1 MEKRGR
7 SSSAPILPHDCPQR
21 QDGNLPNH
29 KKDLAHHDGQIKGAS
44 PSSIHVQPTVSR
56 ANGRNRAST
65 FSTQLQGHGNSAD
78 RDRSPEAGKGSS
90 LIAAPAHENLSSNN
104 EERDQ
109 SPSALPESVPRTRNL
124 LNAAPA
130 IVQRPLS
137 AVFTVLEDL
146 FPSESYRA
154 PNREDSAGTLDI
166 DTFGNFDGDDEKPV
180 DPKRVLSRRE
190 LGLQRILFAAAI
202 LGLNA
207 VLVILSGLRHSGTW
221 VLVVIIFFK
230 SKDAISVLIQI
241 ADRLYRGFR
250 RLLKRQPETKPAWIL
265 SLIPVYSESE
275 EQIIKALRSLRH
287 NGLGKHKQVMCIILD
302 GKPRNIKGHMTR
314 VAASFSWKYV
324 NLKWT
329 VGTLNIDVGFVDD
342 IPIVAIEKVANAGK
356 KDSLVLCQDLFNYP
370 RTNVHPQTLRLR
382 SILWKQ
388 ILPQLTHVSDF
399 QAFDLVFCT
408 DADSTIHQG
417 AIASL
422 ADTCLAEPSAIA
434 ACGFVFVEYGPGKE
448 WSVWNLIQQ
457 FQYAFG
463 QVVRRG
469 AESAFGKVTCLP
481 GCITMLVVRPEM
493 AGAMEKYAAPVTS
506 SPVFRHQVQY
516 LGTDRRLTYSLLS
529 QSKHLHTFFVPSAG
543 SETVA
548 PQSLKH
554 YLSQRRRWGSNAYF
568 NNLWYLFGENM
579 ILMTRLFAIIETIR
593 LTMVYFRLA
602 NTILFLYGFSR
613 GFRIAE
619 LLPTIGILVLPLFC
633 FLYVVSFENR
643 HLRSLLHKLVIGGL
657 VTRCVS
663 PILSMLIF
671 SIVMKN
677 LGSAQW
683 GVSGVTAS
691 STASK
696 PTAPPVSNETHEQ
709 NLDVQR
715 RLEEGQQIQPQA
727 GNSDEGTA
735 DIKAHEE
742 KDKPSL

>member
-7 SSSAPILPHDCPQR
+7 SSSVPILRHDCSLQ
-21 QDGNLPNH
+21 QDDKFPNH
-29 KKDLAHHDGQIKGAS
+29 KKDLAHHYGQIKGAS
-44 PSSIHVQPTVSR
+44 PSIHAQPTLSH

-65 FSTQLQGHGNSAD
+65 FSTQLQGHGNNAG
-78 RDRSPEAGKGSS
+78 RPYSPEASKGSS
-90 LIAAPAHENLSSNN
+90 LTAAPAHENLSSNN

-109 SPSALPESVPRTRNL
+109 LPSALPESVPRTRNIV
-124 LNAAPA
+124 NAAPV
-130 IVQRPLS
+130 IIQRPLS
-137 AVFTVLEDL
+137 AVITAIEDL

-166 DTFGNFDGDDEKPV
+166 DTFGNFDGDYEKPAN
-180 DPKRVLSRRE
+180 PKRVLSRRE
-190 LGLQRILFAAAI
+190 LVVQRMLFAAAI
-202 LGLNA
+202 LSLNA
-207 VLVILSGLRHSGTW
+207 VLVVLSALGYSGTW

-230 SKDAISVLIQI
+230 SKDAISVLVQI
-241 ADRLYRGFR
+241 ADRFYRGCR
-250 RLLKRQPETKPAWIL
+250 WLLKKQPETKSAWIL

-275 EQIIKALRSLRH
+275 EQIIKALRSLRN

-302 GKPRNIKGHMTR
+302 GKPRNIKGHMIR
-314 VAASFSWKYV
+314 VVASFSWKYV
-324 NLKWT
+324 NLKWV
-329 VGTLNIDVGFVDD
+329 VGTLNIDVGFIDD

-382 SILWKQ
+382 SIFWKQ

-434 ACGFVFVEYGPGKE
+434 ACGFVFVEYEPGKE
-448 WSVWNLIQQ
+448 WSAWNLIQQ

-529 QSKHLHTFFVPSAG
+529 QGKHLHTFFVPGAG

-579 ILMTRLFAIIETIR
+579 ILITRLFAVVETIR

-613 GFRIAE
+613 GFEIDE
-619 LLPTIGILVLPLFC
+619 LLPTIGILVLPLFW

-727 GNSDEGTA
+727 GNGDEGPA
-735 DIKAHEE
+735 DIKAHAE

>member
-7 SSSAPILPHDCPQR
+7 SSSAPIVRHDCPQQ
-21 QDGNLPNH
+21 QDDRLPNY
-29 KKDLAHHDGQIKGAS
+29 KKDFAHHVDQIKGAS
-44 PSSIHVQPTVSR
+44 LSSAHAKIGFSR
-56 ANGRNRAST
+56 TNGRERAST
-65 FSTQLQGHGNSAD
+65 FSAQLQGNGNTTGGTCSQ
-78 RDRSPEAGKGSS
+78 EAGKNSS
-90 LIAAPAHENLSSNN
+90 LIAAPAHEYLSSNN

-109 SPSALPESVPRTRNL
+109 PSSALPESDSRARKL
-124 LNAAPA
+124 FNAAPA
-130 IVQRPLS
+130 IVQRRLS
-137 AVFTVLEDL
+137 AVVTAIEDL

-180 DPKRVLSRRE
+180 NPKRVLTRRE
-190 LGLQRILFAAAI
+190 LVVQRVLFAAAMI
-202 LGLNA
+202 SLNA
-207 VLVILSGLRHSGTW
+207 VLVVLSALGYSGT
-221 VLVVIIFFK
+221 
-230 SKDAISVLIQI
+230 
-241 ADRLYRGFR
+241 
-250 RLLKRQPETKPAWIL
+250 
-265 SLIPVYSESE
+265 
-275 EQIIKALRSLRH
+275 
-287 NGLGKHKQVMCIILD
+287 
-302 GKPRNIKGHMTR
+302 
-314 VAASFSWKYV
+314 
-324 NLKWT
+324 
-329 VGTLNIDVGFVDD
+329 
-342 IPIVAIEKVANAGK
+342 
-356 KDSLVLCQDLFNYP
+356 
-370 RTNVHPQTLRLR
+370 
-382 SILWKQ
+382 
-388 ILPQLTHVSDF
+388 DF

-434 ACGFVFVEYGPGKE
+434 ACGFVFVEYEPGKE

-516 LGTDRRLTYSLLS
+516 LGTDRRLTYSMLS
-529 QSKHLHTFFVPSAG
+529 QGKHLHTFFVPGAG

-579 ILMTRLFAIIETIR
+579 ILITRLFAVVETVR

-602 NTILFLYGFSR
+602 NTVLFLYGFSR
-613 GFRIAE
+613 GFKIAE
-619 LLPTIGILVLPLFC
+619 LLPTIGILLLPLFW

-683 GVSGVTAS
+683 GVSGITAS

-696 PTAPPVSNETHEQ
+696 PTAPPVSQETHEQ

-727 GNSDEGTA
+727 CNSDEGPA
-735 DIKAHEE
+735 DMKAHAE

>member
-7 SSSAPILPHDCPQR
+7 SLSAPILRHDCFPR
-21 QDGNLPNH
+21 QDDKFPNL
-29 KKDLAHHDGQIKGAS
+29 KKDLAHDVGQVNRAER
-44 PSSIHVQPTVSR
+44 SSTHVKAEFSR
-56 ANGRNRAST
+56 ANGRERAST
-65 FSTQLQGHGNSAD
+65 FSAQLHGNGNAIGGTCLQ
-78 RDRSPEAGKGSS
+78 EAGNDSFS
-90 LIAAPAHENLSSNN
+90 AAAPAHEHLPSND

-109 SPSALPESVPRTRNL
+109 PSNALPESDSRARKL
-124 LNAAPA
+124 FNAAPA
-130 IVQRPLS
+130 IVQRRLS
-137 AVFTVLEDL
+137 AVVTAIEDL

-166 DTFGNFDGDDEKPV
+166 DTFGNFDGDDEKPAN
-180 DPKRVLSRRE
+180 PKRVLSRRE
-190 LGLQRILFAAAI
+190 LLMQRVLFAAAI
-202 LGLNA
+202 LSLNA
-207 VLVILSGLRHSGTW
+207 VLVVLSALGYSGTW

-230 SKDAISVLIQI
+230 SKDAISVLVQI
-241 ADRLYRGFR
+241 ADRVYRGSPW
-250 RLLKRQPETKPAWIL
+250 LLKKRPETKSAWIL

-275 EQIIKALRSLRH
+275 EQIIKALRSLRN
-287 NGLGKHKQVMCIILD
+287 NGLGKHKQVMCIVLD
-302 GKPRNIKGHMTR
+302 GKPRNIKGNMTR
-314 VAASFSWKYV
+314 VVASFSWKYV
-324 NLKWT
+324 NLKWV
-329 VGTLNIDVGFVDD
+329 VGTLNIDVGFIDD
-342 IPIVAIEKVANAGK
+342 IPIIAIEKVANAGK

-388 ILPQLTHVSDF
+388 ILPQLTHVRDF

-434 ACGFVFVEYGPGKE
+434 ACGFVFVEYEPGKE

-469 AESAFGKVTCLP
+469 AESALGKVTCLP

-516 LGTDRRLTYSLLS
+516 LGTDRRLTYSMLS
-529 QSKHLHTFFVPSAG
+529 QSKHLHTFFVPGAG

-579 ILMTRLFAIIETIR
+579 ILITRLFAVIETIR

-602 NTILFLYGFSR
+602 NTVLFLYGFSR
-613 GFRIAE
+613 GFEIAE
-619 LLPTIGILVLPLFC
+619 LLPTIGILVLPLFW
-633 FLYVVSFENR
+633 FLYVVIFENR

-657 VTRCVS
+657 VTR
-663 PILSMLIF
+663 IWEAR
-671 SIVMKN
+671 N
-677 LGSAQW
+677 G
-683 GVSGVTAS
+683 GVSGIIAS

-696 PTAPPVSNETHEQ
+696 PTAPPVSEETHEQ

-715 RLEEGQQIQPQA
+715 RMEEGQQIQPQA
-727 GNSDEGTA
+727 DISDEGTA
-735 DIKAHEE
+735 DAKVHAE